1 MAWLEVVILI
11 VSGILVGFINTLAGG
26 GTIISL
32 SALILL
38 GLPAN
43 IANGTN
49 RIAVT
54 IQTLT
59 SVAVFRHHH
68 VLDTKK
74 GLRLGIPVIIGSVLG
89 AEIATTI
96 AEEVFEKVIGVIILF
111 MMVFVIYKPEKWL
124 KGQIHLQ
131 NRKVTV
137 WQYILFFVMGIYG
150 GFLHVGI
157 GYFLLASLVLGAG
170 YDLVKAN
177 AVKVLIVL
185 MYAPFTLLVFMLHN
199 EVNYKYGLILAIGN
213 VLGALTASKLSI
225 KRGAGFVRWVM
236 VVVILVFSFH
246 LLEIIDVKS
255 LIGSDF

>member
-59 SVAVFRHHH
+59 SVAVFRHHN

-74 GLRLGIPVIIGSVLG
+74 GLRLGIPVIIGSILG

-96 AEEVFEKVIGVIILF
+96 AEEVFEKIIGVIILF
-111 MMVFVIYKPEKWL
+111 MMAFVIYKPEKWL

-137 WQYILFFVMGIYG
+137 WQYILFFVMGVYG

-236 VVVILVFSFH
+236 VAVILVFSFH
-246 LLEIIDVKS
+246 LLGVIDVKS
-255 LIGSDF
+255 MIGTDF

>member
-1 MAWLEVVILI
+1 MSWQEVIILI
-11 VSGILVGFINTLAGG
+11 FSGVLVGFINTLAGG

-32 SALILL
+32 SALMIL

-54 IQTLT
+54 IQTIT
-59 SVAVFRHHH
+59 SVSFFRHHH

-74 GLRLGIPVIIGSVLG
+74 GIRLGIPVILGSLLG
-89 AEIATTI
+89 AEIATTLP
-96 AEEVFEKVIGVIILF
+96 EDVFERVIGVIILF
-111 MMVFVIYKPEKWL
+111 MMAFVIYKPQKWL
-124 KGQIHLQ
+124 KGQKHLQ
-131 NRKVTV
+131 EKKTSI
-137 WQYILFFVMGIYG
+137 WQYFLFFLMGIYG

-213 VLGALTASKLSI
+213 VFGALAASKLSLT
-225 KRGAGFVRWVM
+225 RGAGFVRWVM
-236 VVVILVFSFH
+236 IVIILVFSSH
-246 LLEIIDVKS
+246 LLGIIDVKS
-255 LIGSDF
+255 LISDNM

>member
-1 MAWLEVVILI
+1 MM
-11 VSGILVGFINTLAGG
+11 VGFINTLAGG

-32 SALILL
+32 SALMLL

-59 SVAVFRHHH
+59 SVAFFRHHH
-68 VLDTKK
+68 ILDTKK
-74 GLRLGIPVIIGSVLG
+74 GIRLGIPVIIGSLLG
-89 AEIATTI
+89 AEIATTLP
-96 AEEVFEKVIGVIILF
+96 EDVFEKIIGVIILF
-111 MMVFVIYKPEKWL
+111 MMAFVIYKPQKWL
-124 KGQIHLQ
+124 KGQMHLQ
-131 NRKVTV
+131 NKKITC
-137 WQYILFFVMGIYG
+137 WQYVLFFIMGIYG

-185 MYAPFTLLVFMLHN
+185 MYAPFTLLIFILHN
-199 EVNYKYGLILAIGN
+199 EVDFKYGLILAIGN
-213 VLGALTASKLSI
+213 VVGALIASKLSI
-225 KRGAGFVRWVM
+225 SRGAGFVRWVM
-236 VVVILVFSFH
+236 IVVILVFSSH
-246 LLEIIDVKS
+246 LLGLIDIKS
-255 LIGSDF
+255 LIGSEL